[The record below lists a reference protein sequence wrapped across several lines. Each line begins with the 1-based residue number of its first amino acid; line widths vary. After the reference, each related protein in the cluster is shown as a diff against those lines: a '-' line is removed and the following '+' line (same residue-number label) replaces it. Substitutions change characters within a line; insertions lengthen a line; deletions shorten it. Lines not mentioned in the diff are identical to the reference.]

1 MRRISLLT
9 FIFVSLAGCSEAEI
23 EKEIAHENVESLQRG
38 ISDPKS
44 PDWSNVPSDDV
55 VIAEVNGVPLSKKT
69 LERQMKEQPD
79 VPVMALLDRMIEME
93 TLAQIAA
100 KEEHGLKGNVLAIR
114 KRAMARAYLREVF
127 ETEVTP
133 ESYPIE
139 NVKEDY
145 RLNKHVFW
153 HDHDEIRAVQLM
165 ETCCDAGEGKGGCNT
180 EEDLACFV
188 EAAPRM
194 ARYEKELRE
203 RFKTTDRSPK
213 AIKKL
218 LADYRTEIDVA
229 NPNLR
234 YEEIAKPIKFVVGMP
249 HEWHKGRYDIFARE
263 VVEELFIID
272 KLELSRPVQSSF
284 GWHLL
289 VKLEHH
295 EARHW
300 KEDDPRVTEE
310 IRRRRFPYFQR
321 ETFRHQLTEL
331 KKRYSVEY
339 NDGGLQILD
348 DLSGAPQG
356 QP

>member
-9 FIFVSLAGCSEAEI
+9 FIFVSLAACPEAEI
-23 EKEIAHENVESLQRG
+23 EKEIALENVESLQRG

-44 PDWSNVPSDDV
+44 PDWSNVPNDDV
-55 VIAEVNGVPLSKKT
+55 VIAEVNGVPLSKKN
-69 LERQMKEQPD
+69 LEHQMKAQPG
-79 VPVMALLDRMIEME
+79 VSASSLLDRMIEME
-93 TLAQIAA
+93 ALAQIAA
-100 KEEHGLKGNVLAIR
+100 KEEHGLTGNVLAIR

-127 ETEVTP
+127 ETEVTS
-133 ESYPIE
+133 ESYPME

-145 RLNKHVFW
+145 RLNKHIFW

-165 ETCCDAGEGKGGCNT
+165 ETCCDAGEGKGGCT
-180 EEDLACFV
+180 TAEDLACFV

-194 ARYEKELRE
+194 ALYEQELRE
-203 RFKTTDRSPK
+203 RFKTTVRTPK

-218 LADYRTEIDVA
+218 LADYRTEIDRA

-249 HEWHKGRYDIFARE
+249 QEWHRGRYDIFARE
-263 VVEELFIID
+263 VVEELFSID
-272 KLELSRPVQSSF
+272 NLELSRPVQSSF
-284 GWHLL
+284 GWHIL

-300 KEDDPRVTEE
+300 KEDDPRVAEE
-310 IRRRRFPYFQR
+310 IRGRRFPYFQR
-321 ETFRHQLTEL
+321 EVFKHRLTGL
-331 KKRYSVEY
+331 KSRYSVEY
-339 NDGGLQILD
+339 NDSGLQILD
-348 DLSGAPQG
+348 ELSGAPQK